1 MQTLQNL
8 YNQALTTI
16 GDAPGVSDPSANTKA
31 TNILNLWFPVARHA
45 VFTAAHWSS
54 LKVIKRLARV
64 SERDTS
70 VEWANTDPAPGFRYA
85 FALPS
90 DMLQPQYLEDFTRFQ
105 LGRVGTER
113 LLFSNQE
120 FPVLNYTIDEATPIY
135 WEPEL
140 YRCIIWTLAA
150 CINMAKNGKM
160 ALTQK
165 LETQAADIISQA
177 GLQAANSDDTYY
189 DAVPSFYVGTGFSI
203 PSDQTKYY
211 YPVQSFRLDAN
222 SP

>member
-1 MQTLQNL
+1 M
-8 YNQALTTI
+8 
-16 GDAPGVSDPSANTKA
+16 
-31 TNILNLWFPVARHA
+31 
-45 VFTAAHWSS
+45 
-54 LKVIKRLARV
+54 
-64 SERDTS
+64 
-70 VEWANTDPAPGFRYA
+70 
-85 FALPS
+85 
-90 DMLQPQYLEDFTRFQ
+90 
-105 LGRVGTER
+105 
-113 LLFSNQE
+113 
-120 FPVLNYTIDEATPIY
+120 
-135 WEPEL
+135 
-140 YRCIIWTLAA
+140 YRCVIWTLAA